1 MWTLRSHAEGSSGI
15 DSILASEVD
24 SIGIPLLSNHTIMTT
39 VKLYSDDHCPSLQW
53 WPLCILTVMTT
64 VYPYSDDHC
73 QTVQWKPL
81 SVLSVMSTIELY
93 SDDHWEL
100 VLCMGE
106 DTSQQV
112 GSPNFYLES
121 MICATFKPQIS
132 FLVYHE
138 LMESHLSLSSRASIR
153 DTHRHT

>member
-53 WPLCILTVMTT
+53 WPLSILIVMTTAKLYSENHCLSFQWWAPSNCTVMTT
-64 VYPYSDDHC
+64 AHS
-73 QTVQWKPL
+73 
-81 SVLSVMSTIELY
+81 Y